1 MGNYTPN
8 RADFVASNEKAKSQ
22 TVSQFVRITRKAAN
36 STTPTFSTSASR
48 RRRAWAQ
55 NAQEGT
61 QTAAAAERGGAPAL
75 LPNDPGLRR
84 RAARG
89 HAEIPVLHRRAGE
102 RAGGH
107 PGFKN
112 INIKQCKVFIGQGK
126 GAKNRYILFPSSFR
140 LVLKSPCSDPHDIE
154 HMVEV
159 SAQSVYEAVAQT
171 LRVFR
176 DQEWCEDLRNSVA
189 SVLARI
195 RQPEVE
201 HRVCIRDF
209 ERWLE
214 TAGRS
219 PAEMA

>member
-1 MGNYTPN
+1 MGKYTPN
-8 RADFVASNEKAKSQ
+8 QADFVASNENAKSQ
-22 TVSQFVRITRKAAN
+22 TVGQFVWIARKAGLDYAN
-36 STTPTFSTSASR
+36 FLYVCQQARKKLGLKTPKKERKLPQLLSEAALQRFFR
-48 RRRAWAQ
+48 VIQ
-55 NAQEGT
+55 DCGDVQHEIMLKFLFY
-61 QTAAAAERGGAPAL
+61 TAVRVSELVGIRVENVDL
-75 LPNDPGLRR
+75 
-84 RAARG
+84 
-89 HAEIPVLHRRAGE
+89 E
-102 RAGGH
+102 
-107 PGFKN
+107 
-112 INIKQCKVFIGQGK
+112 QCKVFIGQGK
-126 GAKNRYILFPSSFR
+126 GAKDRYILFPSSFR